1 MESRSRISCNAGES
15 LYVDKHRVLLLLC
28 CMHAVF
34 GPFKH
39 ALQTFD
45 MDGAFVSDARL
56 ERIRMLLF
64 LFVRIARCTVSAV
77 HRVMIYSP
85 ITNTPLPLS
94 FLSIIFGRALSF
106 IPVSQC
112 GSYGGEYAHGH

>member
-1 MESRSRISCNAGES
+1 
-15 LYVDKHRVLLLLC
+15 VDKHRVLLLLC

-56 ERIRMLLF
+56 VKNSYAI
-64 LFVRIARCTVSAV
+64 VSCFTY
-77 HRVMIYSP
+77 R
-85 ITNTPLPLS
+85 TPL
-94 FLSIIFGRALSF
+94 IQ
-106 IPVSQC
+106 SQYQPC
-112 GSYGGEYAHGH
+112 TEL